1 MNFTGRFDNLMVDL
15 VDNKQKAI
23 FALNEDAKQAFDD
36 LKGCKKLSIT
46 IKKYRQKRS
55 LDANSYYWVLITKL
69 AKKISLSNPELHNM
83 DKLKLSKEKQCI
95 SQFRIRKKLKGR

>member
-46 IKKYRQKRS
+46 IKKT
-55 LDANSYYWVLITKL
+55 NSRYYHNYKEEKCKL
-69 AKKISLSNPELHNM
+69 N
-83 DKLKLSKEKQCI
+83 
-95 SQFRIRKKLKGR
+95 